1 MTKLKKF
8 LSVLMI
14 GMMLS
19 GIISSAVP
27 AAAAYTADEKAITQV
42 RTTKSIRLKYP
53 NYYLAPGYKFIV
65 SAQALDENGKF
76 IKEDT
81 FTWKMEGGVYKW
93 DGNNLQEKENCT
105 YLEDRNDGRVVLHIA
120 DNEPAGEITITATSN
135 AVPEISSSCT
145 LSIETDEK
153 IPVRMEMEMWK
164 IVEEEGDEIGLQE
177 LESDGE
183 KSFLEP
189 GADAEISI
197 KAYTANGIYIW
208 NYHDTF
214 QWEIEGTSFPWE
226 DISHMSEPVKARW
239 TYFNPEEQILHIGTE
254 KDLIE
259 KEITL
264 KATSKTNPSLCAYG
278 KIAVRELPLTDCVIL
293 QKVIPESYT
302 DAGSNVE
309 IFATA
314 YDQKDKEIED
324 TFTWE
329 IEGTE
334 NLWDKNS
341 GETPDEKE
349 KYTYLEE
356 ESPRSVILHIGTEEP
371 DKRMITVKATSEMN
385 PEISDS
391 LRISVRKPEITKI
404 EIVRDY
410 EEYIKPG
417 EEADIWFEAHIYN
430 QYDEE
435 VEDTLTWSVTYSD
448 EKRGELKVWDGN
460 SDTQP
465 NEEETYVQYEE
476 NSVWLHIGT
485 KEPKRSSITV
495 KAVSGSSPKVSS
507 YSGVTVWEG
516 VWLEFDPETLS
527 ARIRT
532 NGDDSFLF
540 LEIAKNED
548 MLWQGKATPYCYEGN
563 DVTVDLSF
571 LNISNEMYF
580 QVYGDQNREALDI
593 DQIYAIPKEEK
604 ASLKYK
610 HDPELYDAFEPY
622 NMENSFT
629 FGEET
634 DPGAWEYRHQGSG
647 TWHPLWDLEDEL
659 EHLRVSGTTLLIR
672 QYMGDI
678 DCVPGKE
685 TKLKIP
691 AVPKAPKVKL
701 NYTKNTVT
709 FTGDSEIFVSGWR
722 TFAKNAD
729 GNGYHEEPYYYYLEV
744 DEEDSSVKK
753 WMLNPDIEWLA
764 YDLAE
769 DYVQSYNSSINMLRR
784 EGIWWYEKKTK
795 EDVAA
800 LREELLTKGFKLV
813 VRTNT
818 QKKGPSQFVLKEI
831 NPVPAIEIVSGSAI
845 NKIAVVTVDEQGNK
859 EYGNDYVTFQY
870 GTDKKGKAILTLTS
884 SGDKTFA
891 YSTNYWDADNPS
903 KAKFTKIKT
912 TGTVINLD
920 KLKDRDITI
929 RMEGVENKKDA
940 SKSRWASNVVDIPR

>member
-8 LSVLMI
+8 LSVLII

-27 AAAAYTADEKAITQV
+27 DAAAYAANEKASTQV
-42 RTTKSIRLKYP
+42 GPIKSIRLKYP
-53 NYYLAPGYKFIV
+53 NYYLAPGYKYKIL
-65 SAQALDENGKF
+65 AQALDENGKF
-76 IKEDT
+76 IKGDT
-81 FTWKMEGGVYKW
+81 FTWEMKGEVHKW

-105 YLEDRNDGRVVLHIA
+105 YLEDIDINEGSAVLHIA
-120 DNEPAGEITITATSN
+120 DNEPTGEITITATSKN
-135 AVPEISSSCT
+135 APEISSSCT
-145 LSIETDEK
+145 FSIETDEK

-189 GADAEISI
+189 GADAEIDI
-197 KAYTANGIYIW
+197 KTYTADGIYIW

-214 QWEIEGTSFPWE
+214 QWEIEGTTFPWE
-226 DISHMSEPVKARW
+226 DISHMSEPVKERW
-239 TYFNPEEQILHIGTE
+239 TYFNPEKQILHIGTE

-264 KATSKTNPSLCAYG
+264 KATSKTNPNLCVYG
-278 KIAVRELPLTDCVIL
+278 RIAVRELPLTDCVIL
-293 QKVIPESYT
+293 QKDISGSYA
-302 DAGSNVE
+302 DAGSDVE

-314 YDQKDKEIED
+314 YDQKDNEIED
-324 TFTWE
+324 TFIWE
-329 IEGTE
+329 IERTE

-341 GETPDEKE
+341 SETPDEK
-349 KYTYLEE
+349 YTYLNEE
-356 ESPRSVILHIGTEEP
+356 EPGRVILHIGTEEP
-371 DKRMITVKATSEMN
+371 DKRMIIIKATSEMN

-391 LRISVRKPEITKI
+391 LYIDIRKPEITKI
-404 EIVRDY
+404 EIDRDY

-417 EEADIWFEAHIYN
+417 EEADILFEAHIYN

-435 VEDTLTWSVTYSD
+435 VEDTLTWSATYSD
-448 EKRGELKVWDGN
+448 EKRSEVKVWDGN
-460 SDTQP
+460 QDTQP

-476 NSVWLHIGT
+476 NFVWLHIGT

-495 KAVSGSSPKVSS
+495 KAVSGSSPKVSA
-507 YSGVTVWEG
+507 YSGVMVWEG
-516 VWLEFDPETLS
+516 AWLEFDSETLS

-540 LEIAKNED
+540 MEIAKNED
-548 MLWQGKATPYCYEGN
+548 MLWEGKATPYCYEGN

-580 QVYGDQNREALDI
+580 RVYGDQNQEVLGI
-593 DQIYAIPKEEK
+593 DQICAIPKEEK

-610 HDPELYDAFEPY
+610 HNPELYDVFYPY
-622 NMENSFT
+622 DLENF
-629 FGEET
+629 FGE
-634 DPGAWEYRHQGSG
+634 DYGSWEYRHQGEG
-647 TWHPLWDLEDEL
+647 TWHPLWELEDEL
-659 EHLRVSGTTLLIR
+659 EYLRAGGVTLLVR

-678 DCVPGKE
+678 NCVPGKE

-691 AVPKAPKVKL
+691 AAPKAPKVKL
-701 NYTKNTVT
+701 NYTKHTVT
-709 FTGDSEIFVSGWR
+709 FTSDSEIFVSGWK
-722 TFAKNAD
+722 TLAKSMD
-729 GNGYHEEPYYYYLEV
+729 GDGYYEIPYYYYLEV
-744 DEEDSSVKK
+744 DEEEDSAVKK

-769 DYVQSYNSSINMLRR
+769 DYVQSYNFSINMLRQ
-784 EGIWWYEKKTK
+784 EGIFLPKKTK
-795 EDVAA
+795 EDEVA
-800 LREELLTKGFKLV
+800 LREELLTNGFKIV

-818 QKKGPSQFVLKEI
+818 QKKGLSQFVLKEI
-831 NPVPAIEIVSGSAI
+831 NPVPAIEVVSGAAI

-859 EYGNDYVTFQY
+859 KYGDDYVTFQY
-870 GTDKKGKAILTLTS
+870 GTDKKGNDILTLTS
-884 SGDKTFA
+884 FGDKTFA
-891 YSTNYWDADNPS
+891 YSTNYWDIDNPS

-920 KLKDRDITI
+920 KLKGRDITI